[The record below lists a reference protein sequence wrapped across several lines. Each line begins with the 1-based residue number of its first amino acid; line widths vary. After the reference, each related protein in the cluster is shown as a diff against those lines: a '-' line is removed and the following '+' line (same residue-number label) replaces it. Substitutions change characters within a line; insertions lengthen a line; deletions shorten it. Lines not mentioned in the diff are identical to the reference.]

1 MERKEPG
8 RGSKAETAGRWAT
21 GMAGAGLV
29 CAGVDEA
36 TAAWA
41 TGAVVAVMIS
51 EVIRDHGQSKIPFL
65 ACSIAAAAAG
75 LVMPEAASRQA
86 ALALTAA
93 AGAVSAAG
101 WRAQIARRP
110 RRRARSG
117 NRSSPAARG

>member
-1 MERKEPG
+1 MERKEPA

-36 TAAWA
+36 TVAWA

-65 ACSIAAAAAG
+65 ACGIAAAAAG
-75 LVMPEAASRQA
+75 LVMPEAATRQA

-101 WRAQIARRP
+101 WRAQFAP
-110 RRRARSG
+110 RRRHRAKSG